1 MHTSPPFLPII
12 SLSLLYLSQ
21 VSFSFYN
28 SNQNILSLPNTIVR
42 AVICTFVGNHERLQR
57 TLFSE
62 PLIQTPYQSSVY
74 LFIKRWLSSVGKV
87 LCHVLGTQA

>member
-12 SLSLLYLSQ
+12 YSVLLFLSQ

-42 AVICTFVGNHERLQR
+42 AIIYTFVGIMRGYRELCS
-57 TLFSE
+57 LSSE
-62 PLIQTPYQSSVY
+62 LKLCQSSIY
-74 LFIKRWLSSVGKV
+74 SSNIGHP
-87 LCHVLGTQA
+87 L